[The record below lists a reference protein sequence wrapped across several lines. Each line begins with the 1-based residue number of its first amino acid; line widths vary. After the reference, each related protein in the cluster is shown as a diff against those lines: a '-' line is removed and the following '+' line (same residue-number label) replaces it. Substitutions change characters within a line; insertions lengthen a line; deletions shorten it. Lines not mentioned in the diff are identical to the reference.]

1 MSQLNHRSASAWRVP
16 VKALKRASLRSSRHP
31 QPMSR
36 PRSNWPGFAAAQR
49 VSRVIAFTCQ
59 HGGDCCEGEQDGA
72 LHRPGS
78 LVSPT
83 AWHRRTSSDPAVR
96 RRGTRSFAGPQSK
109 DVRPPK
115 PSREEKEE
123 HERDN
128 APARDH
134 PDTEASLPR
143 SRQRL
148 ATGRRLTAWSA
159 RAARSGGPCAAPAT
173 TRTRRRR
180 AGTCGP
186 GSPPHS
192 ASRARS
198 LRRALP

>member
-1 MSQLNHRSASAWRVP
+1 VSQLNHRSASAWRVP
-16 VKALKRASLRSSRHP
+16 VKALKRASLRSSRHS
-31 QPMSR
+31 QPMSG

-83 AWHRRTSSDPAVR
+83 AWHRRSSSDPAAR
-96 RRGTRSFAGPQSK
+96 RRGTCSFAGPQSK
-109 DVRPPK
+109 MYARR
-115 PSREEKEE
+115 SHRGNEKNTSG
-123 HERDN
+123 DN
-128 APARDH
+128 APARAD